1 MTMYENDNFDGRNR
15 PQPVSGALSS
25 REVDECRRLVASR
38 YVDEGYVLQS
48 ELDENGF
55 IDQSIDP
62 YTNHSEY
69 FWTLGE
75 DERVEATVRIIRH
88 PMDDDEWV
96 FPLQKS
102 FNLDAE
108 HHNAI
113 NEFCR
118 DYPERVVEISALA
131 ERKNANKFAA
141 FDMFKR
147 IWQHAKRSN
156 YSVCLVSADERLDKK
171 LKSLFGASIPQAGES
186 KFVLGSMTVPSVLLP
201 DECIL
206 ATRDIY
212 RKLLIEQDADA
223 AEAYRQ
229 VIGYLVEGLEPQHFS
244 DTERYH
250 LVEMGINID

>member
-1 MTMYENDNFDGRNR
+1 M
-15 PQPVSGALSS
+15 
-25 REVDECRRLVASR
+25 
-38 YVDEGYVLQS
+38 
-48 ELDENGF
+48 
-55 IDQSIDP
+55 
-62 YTNHSEY
+62 
-69 FWTLGE
+69 
-75 DERVEATVRIIRH
+75 RIIRH
-88 PMDDDEWV
+88 PMNDDTWV

-102 FNLDAE
+102 FHLDAE
-108 HHNAI
+108 HLSAI

-131 ERKNANKFAA
+131 ERRNANQYAA

-156 YSVCLVSADERLDKK
+156 YSVCLVSADERLDEK

-212 RKLLIEQDADA
+212 RKLQAKKDANDA
-223 AEAYRQ
+223 EVYRQ
-229 VIGYLVEGLEPQHFS
+229 VIGYLVEGLEPQFFS

-250 LVEMGINID
+250 LLEMGISID